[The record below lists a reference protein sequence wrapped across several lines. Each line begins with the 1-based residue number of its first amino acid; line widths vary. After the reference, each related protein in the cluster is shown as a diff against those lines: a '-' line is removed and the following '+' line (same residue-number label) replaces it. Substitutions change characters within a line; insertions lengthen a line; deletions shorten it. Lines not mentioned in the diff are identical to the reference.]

1 MTDGKGTHRYYYD
14 PDGNILREEAPD
26 GSTTTYE
33 WDEFHHLLARH
44 SPAGR
49 VEKFE
54 YNAALGQLSRYTA
67 ADGAEW
73 LYRYDERGLLS
84 NITDPAG
91 QTWTQQC
98 DERGLPVS
106 LVSPQGEE
114 TRLAYTA
121 QGLLSGIF
129 RQDERRL
136 GIEYDHHNR
145 PETLTDVMG
154 REHHTEYS
162 GHDLPVKMRGPGG
175 QSVRLQWQQHHK
187 LSGIERAGTGAEGF
201 RYDRHGNLLAYTDGN
216 GVVWT
221 MEYGPF
227 DLPVARTDGEGHR
240 WQYRYDKDT
249 LQLTEVINPQGESYR
264 YILDN
269 CGRVTEERDWG
280 GVVWR
285 YRYDADGLCTARV
298 NGLEET
304 ILYSRDA
311 AGRLAEIITP
321 EGKTQ
326 YAYDKSGRLTGIF
339 SPDGISQRTGYD
351 ERGRVNVTT
360 QGRRA
365 IEYHHPD
372 EHTVIRCILPPEDE
386 RDRHPDES
394 LLKTTYRYNAA
405 GELTEIILPGD
416 ETLTFSRDEAG
427 REVLRHSNRGF
438 ACEQGWN
445 AAGQPVSQRAG
456 FFPAEATWGG
466 LVPSLVREY
475 RYDSA
480 GNVSGVTSRE
490 DYGRETRRE
499 YRLDRNGQVTAVT
512 ASGTGLGY
520 GEGDE
525 SYGYDSCGYLK
536 AQSAGRHRIS
546 EETDQYAG
554 GHRLKQAGN
563 TQYDYDAAGRMVSR
577 TKHRDGYRP
586 ETERFRWDSLD
597 QLTGYCSAQGEQWEY
612 RYDASGRRTEKRC
625 DRKKIRFTYLWDGDS
640 IAEIR
645 EYRDDKLY
653 SVRHLVFNGFEL
665 ISQQFSRVR
674 QPHPSVAPQW
684 VTRTNH
690 AVSDLTGRPLM
701 LFNSEGKTVWRP
713 GQTSLW
719 GLALSLPAD
728 TGYPDPRGEL
738 DPEADPGLL
747 YAGQWQD
754 AESGLCYN
762 RFRYYEPETGMY
774 LVSDPLGLL
783 GGEQTYR
790 YVPNPCGWVDPLRLA
805 ASSKIS
811 SLMDYIGDGRRVSGH
826 TGFLDG
832 VRLSRSQINNI
843 AKEMEKLGIK
853 VIRKADKYLPPN
865 ARAAFD
871 YGLRNIY
878 LRKNA
883 TLYEVYHEVIH
894 AKQFAKIG
902 REAYEALGRLSR
914 EEHVLNEILK
924 SKNLFNEAEIAH
936 AIKYVEGLREK
947 FMMGLTN

>member
-1 MTDGKGTHRYYYD
+1 
-14 PDGNILREEAPD
+14 NILREEAPD

-114 TRLAYTA
+114 TRLAYTP

-201 RYDRHGNLLAYTDGN
+201 SYDRHGNLLAWTDGN

-790 YVPNPCGWVDPLRLA
+790 YVPNPCGWVDPLGLA